1 MGTGGSVRCRG
12 KGRKERSTPLHKD
25 VVIALRGWL
34 RERLGNPADPLFPSA
49 RGGPLSRDGAEGI
62 LAKHIANAGRQCPM
76 LAKKRISMHVL
87 RHSVAMDLLQQGV
100 DRSVIALW
108 LGHESIESTEVYL
121 HASMAMKEKALAK
134 ATSRK
139 TRNGRYQP
147 NDRLLAFLK
156 TL

>member
-1 MGTGGSVRCRG
+1 
-12 KGRKERSTPLHKD
+12 
-25 VVIALRGWL
+25 VIALRGWL

-49 RGGPLSRDGAEGI
+49 RGGPLSRDGAEHI
-62 LAKHIANAGRQCPM
+62 LAKHVANAGQCAT

-108 LGHESIESTEVYL
+108 LGHESIESTEMYL

-134 ATSRK
+134 ASPSE
-139 TRNGRYQP
+139 TRNGRYRP
-147 NDRLLAFLK
+147 DDRLLAFLK
-156 TL
+156 SL